1 MDTPSEPPDV
11 LAHVQALMRDYFDG
25 LYRGDVHLLGRV
37 FHPQAQLFGF
47 GPGSPH
53 SPAAQDQLGEPLV
66 RDLPTYLAVVAARRS
81 PHDLG
86 ESFAFRVLS
95 LEVTGPL
102 AHAKVCCPMLG
113 NVYLDHLTCAMCK
126 GRWQITHK
134 AYVHAP
140 AWAHLGT

>member
-1 MDTPSEPPDV
+1 MITAAEQTVAD
-11 LAHVQALMRDYFDG
+11 AHVNALLRDYFDG
-25 LYRGDVHLLGRV
+25 LYRGDVNLLTRV

-47 GPGSPH
+47 GAGSPGTQGL
-53 SPAAQDQLGEPLV
+53 PDAPLV

-81 PHDLG
+81 PQDLG

-113 NVYLDHLTCAMCK
+113 NVYLDHLTCVCAD
-126 GRWQITHK
+126 GRWQISHK

-140 AWAHLGT
+140 ELLARGA